1 MNDSLP
7 SFTAAEILRATG
19 GTLAAGNGEASSFGI
34 STDTRRIGRG
44 NLFIALTGERFD
56 GHGFL
61 RKALEKGA
69 AGLLVKTGKA
79 LPGTGPGEEKF
90 FAVSVA
96 DTLRALGDLARFWRD
111 RFPVPVIA
119 VTGSSGK
126 TTTKDMIGTILS
138 RGKKVLVTPG
148 NLNNLVGVPLVLF
161 SLRDGHEVVVV
172 EMGTNRP
179 GEIERLAWIA
189 RPTIGLVT
197 NIGRAHLEGLGS
209 LDGIR
214 EEKGALFR
222 GVDPE
227 GTLVVNGDD
236 GEVRKAAEGWKGKT
250 VSFGT
255 GAGAFVRAEG
265 VRPGGDGG
273 VEFTL
278 FIGSFHGDVR
288 LSLFGLPGVYNAL
301 AAAACCHAAGT
312 AGPDIL
318 EGLGAVRPA
327 PGRMSVELLSCGA
340 RLVDDTYNANP
351 DSVAAA
357 VETLAALRGGGRVHV
372 VFGDMLELGGASA
385 DLHRETGRRMGA
397 LGIDTLFV
405 RGEMARHAAAGAG
418 EAGKDRIRIVAA
430 EDPGEVAGILREILR
445 KGDWVLVKGSRGMA
459 MERFA
464 DAIRGAFGTDPEK
477 RTGTEGSRL

>member
-7 SFTAAEILRATG
+7 SFTTGEILRATG
-19 GTLAAGNGEASSFGI
+19 GVLLSGNRDSRSHGV

-61 RKALEKGA
+61 REALEKGA
-69 AGLLVKTGKA
+69 AGLLVKSGKEI
-79 LPGTGPGEEKF
+79 PGRGPGEPGF

-111 RFPVPVIA
+111 RFPIPVIA

-138 RGKKVLVTPG
+138 RRKKVLATPG

-161 SLRDGHEVVVV
+161 GIRNGHEAAVI

-179 GEIERLAWIA
+179 GEIGRLAWIA
-189 RPTIGLVT
+189 RPTIGLIT

-227 GTLVVNGDD
+227 GTLVINGDD
-236 GEVRKAAEGWKGKT
+236 GEVLRAAEGWKGKT

-265 VRPGGDGG
+265 VRSGGTGG

-278 FIGSFHGDVR
+278 FIGSFHGTVR

-318 EGLGAVRPA
+318 EGLGEVRPV
-327 PGRMSVELLSCGA
+327 PGRMSVDVLSDGV

-351 DSVAAA
+351 GSVAAA
-357 VETLAALRGGGRVHV
+357 VETLAALRGEGRVHV
-372 VFGDMLELGGASA
+372 VLGDMLELGGESEA
-385 DLHRETGRRMGA
+385 LHREVGRRIGT

-405 RGEMARHAAAGAG
+405 RGEMARHAAAGAA
-418 EAGKDRIRIVAA
+418 EAGKGRIRVVAVA
-430 EDPGEVAGILREILR
+430 DPEEVVGILREILG

-459 MERFA
+459 METFA
-464 DAIRGAFGTDPEK
+464 DAIRRAFGPHRDE
-477 RTGTEGSRL
+477 RTGTKGDRR

>member
-1 MNDSLP
+1 MSDFLP
-7 SFTAAEILRATG
+7 AFTTGEILRATG
-19 GTLAAGNGEASSFGI
+19 GVLLSGNRDSRSRGV
-34 STDTRRIGRG
+34 STDTRRIERG

-61 RKALEKGA
+61 REALEKGA
-69 AGLLVKTGKA
+69 AGLLVKAGKEV
-79 LPGTGPGEEKF
+79 PGTGPGEQGF
-90 FAVSVA
+90 FVVSVE

-111 RFPVPVIA
+111 HFPIPVIA

-138 RGKKVLVTPG
+138 RGKKVHVTPG

-161 SLRDGHEVVVV
+161 GIRNGHEAAVI

-189 RPTIGLVT
+189 RPTIGLIT

-214 EEKGALFR
+214 REKGALFR
-222 GVDPE
+222 GMDPD
-227 GTLVVNGDD
+227 GILVVNGDD
-236 GEVRKAAEGWKGKT
+236 GEVLKAAEGWKGKV

-255 GAGAFVRAEG
+255 GAGAFVRAKD
-265 VRPGGDGG
+265 VRPGGTGG
-273 VEFTL
+273 MEFTL

-288 LSLFGLPGVYNAL
+288 LPLFGLPGVYNAL
-301 AAAACCHAAGT
+301 AAAACCHAAGA

-318 EGLGAVRPA
+318 EGLGAVRPV
-327 PGRMSVELLSCGA
+327 PGRMSVEFLSCGA

-357 VETLAALRGGGRVHV
+357 VETLAALRSGGRVHV
-372 VFGDMLELGGASA
+372 VLGDMLELGKESA
-385 DLHRETGRRMGA
+385 GLHRETGRRMGT
-397 LGIDTLFV
+397 LGIDTLFF
-405 RGEMARHAAAGAG
+405 RGEMARHAAVGAA
-418 EAGKDRIRIVAA
+418 ETGKGRIRVVAA
-430 EDPGEVAGILREILR
+430 ADPGEVVEILVEILRE
-445 KGDWVLVKGSRGMA
+445 GDWVLVKGSRGMA
-459 MERFA
+459 METFA
-464 DAIRGAFGTDPEK
+464 DAIRRAFGVIPEK
-477 RTGTEGSRL
+477 QTGEAGNRP